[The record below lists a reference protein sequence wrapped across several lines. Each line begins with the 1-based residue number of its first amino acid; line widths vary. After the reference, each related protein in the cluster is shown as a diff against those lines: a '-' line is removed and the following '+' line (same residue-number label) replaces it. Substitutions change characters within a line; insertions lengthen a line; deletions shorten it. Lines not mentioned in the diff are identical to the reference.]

1 MRTPEE
7 VLNQAREIIETD
19 GWHQG
24 NYIPTPAFDPDS
36 DPAEDGAR
44 YEAALRSGPVCSMG
58 AIHRAMSGL
67 ANTHGGT
74 SDVALYRDA
83 LVRLQKAA
91 GTQGGIATW
100 NDNKSRSIED
110 VLLAFKRA
118 VEG

>member
-24 NYIPTPAFDPDS
+24 NYIPTPSIDGVDPD
-36 DPAEDGAR
+36 EDGAR

-74 SDVALYRDA
+74 SDVALYCA
-83 LVRLQKAA
+83 TLKRLHHAT
-91 GTQGGIATW
+91 GTPAIASW
-100 NDNKSRSIED
+100 NDDRSRTVED

>member
-1 MRTPEE
+1 MKTPEE

-24 NYIPTPAFDPDS
+24 NYIPTPEPDPGIDAVADS
-36 DPAEDGAR
+36 AR

-67 ANTHGGT
+67 ANSPGSARDRH
-74 SDVALYRDA
+74 LYA
-83 LVRLQKAA
+83 TVLTKLHKAA
-91 GTQGGIATW
+91 GTPAIASW
-100 NDNKSRSIED
+100 NDKRSRTVED
-110 VLLAFKRA
+110 VLLTFKRA

>member
-36 DPAEDGAR
+36 DPAGDGAV

-67 ANTHGGT
+67 ANSPGNARDCH
-74 SDVALYRDA
+74 LYA
-83 LVRLQKAA
+83 TVLTKLKKAA
-91 GTQGGIATW
+91 GTQGIATW
-100 NDNKSRSIED
+100 NDSRSRTVED
-110 VLLAFKRA
+110 VLLTFKRA